1 MTPQN
6 NPTINP
12 ARTSNN
18 VCCFTMM
25 RAVPS
30 IPDSKMKK
38 QSHDTGLKL
47 KIKDDEMF
55 EDWKK
60 AQGQKP
66 DDFEE
71 DDTPYAEEV
80 K

>member
-1 MTPQN
+1 M
-6 NPTINP
+6 
-12 ARTSNN
+12 
-18 VCCFTMM
+18 
-25 RAVPS
+25 
-30 IPDSKMKK
+30 
-38 QSHDTGLKL
+38 
-47 KIKDDEMF
+47 IKVLETESQLDDEMF
-55 EDWKK
+55 EDWRK

>member
-1 MTPQN
+1 MH
-6 NPTINP
+6 
-12 ARTSNN
+12 S
-18 VCCFTMM
+18 V
-25 RAVPS
+25 
-30 IPDSKMKK
+30 MKLFLLFQLMK
-38 QSHDTGLKL
+38 PMN
-47 KIKDDEMF
+47 KITDVYKRQMF